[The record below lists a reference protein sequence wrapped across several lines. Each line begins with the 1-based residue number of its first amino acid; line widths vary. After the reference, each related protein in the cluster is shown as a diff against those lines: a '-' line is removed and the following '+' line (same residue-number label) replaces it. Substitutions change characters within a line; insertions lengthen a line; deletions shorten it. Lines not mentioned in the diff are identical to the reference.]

1 LLYRILRFIAISIL
15 KIFYSLEVKHEK
27 HLPEGAC
34 IFVANHQSLLDPVV
48 VACSVKRPVIFLASS
63 ELYKSRFLKYFLKI
77 DKAIPI
83 KKNSPDINAIKQALF
98 RLKEGNS
105 IGLFPEGGIS
115 LTGKVEKMYEG
126 AMYLA
131 YKSERPI
138 VPVAIKGTREILPF
152 GKYFPK
158 FKGKIEVKIGEPIY
172 PNLNI
177 DIKMEIVELR
187 DKVMKNILAMLEE

>member
-1 LLYRILRFIAISIL
+1 MLYRILRFIAISIL

-115 LTGKVEKMYEG
+115 PTGKVEKMYEG

>member
-1 LLYRILRFIAISIL
+1 MLYRILRLIAKLIL
-15 KIFYSLEVKHEK
+15 KIFYSFEVKYEK
-27 HLPEGAC
+27 NLPEGAC

-63 ELYKSRFLKYFLKI
+63 ELYKRRFLKYFLKI

-83 KKNSPDINAIKQALF
+83 KKNSPDLNAIKQALF

-115 LTGKVEKMYEG
+115 PTGKVEKMHEG
-126 AMYLA
+126 AMYIA
-131 YKSERPI
+131 YKSGKPI

-158 FKGKIEVKIGEPIY
+158 FRGKIELKIGEPIY
-172 PNLNI
+172 PNLNS
-177 DIKMEIVELR
+177 DIKMEIVKLR
-187 DKVMKNILAMLEE
+187 DKVMQNILAMLEE